1 MIDKKQLPSLS
12 QTWALQ
18 LPKFDSFRLLQHPE
32 MVRYLA
38 FESQSLQ
45 SITSFVNWSQKESII
60 LSASYDLILRVN
72 DKLSSAYERDC
83 LLLKQTLE
91 M

>member
-1 MIDKKQLPSLS
+1 
-12 QTWALQ
+12 
-18 LPKFDSFRLLQHPE
+18 

-38 FESQSLQ
+38 FGSQFVPQ

-72 DKLSSAYERDC
+72 DNWLSAYKRDC
-83 LLLKQTLE
+83 LWLRPWSNKIRSRQFFLE
-91 M
+91 KTEPSRNLSRLYV